1 MVVLAALGY
10 GVSRLVTGRERS
22 DSGRLEEEW
31 QDYSSY
37 SHTFRFPPDALMVRT
52 GLWIELEASVAFIV
66 GLGLASLMGQRMLP
80 VVLMIVFEI
89 ILGPI
94 LIVVNIPH
102 LISLQRSVVD
112 LALAH
117 LEPNGLGLAAVA
129 GGAPGAVRSSSSL
142 VAEPTLV
149 AVLVIVSWLVG
160 WTVLGAWRMTTRDA

>member
-1 MVVLAALGY
+1 MA
-10 GVSRLVTGRERS
+10 R
-22 DSGRLEEEW
+22 

-37 SHTFRFPPDALMVRT
+37 ANTFLYPSNTLMVRA

-66 GLGLASLMGQRMLP
+66 GLGFGSLMGQRTVP

-94 LIVVNIPH
+94 LINVDIPH
-102 LISLQRSVVD
+102 LINLQRSVLD

-117 LEPNGLGLAAVA
+117 LEPSGLGLAAFA

-142 VAEPTLV
+142 VSEPRVV
-149 AVLVIVSWLVG
+149 AVFVILSWLVG
-160 WTVLGAWRMTTRDA
+160 WTALGAWRMTTRDA